1 MKPLKFK
8 ALLKQT
14 IWGGDKIIPFKHL
27 DDHLE
32 NVGESWEI
40 SGVPGNETVVADG
53 EYAGKKLNELVIE
66 QKDKLV
72 GKANY
77 ERFGDEF
84 PLLIKFIDAR
94 QDLSIQVHPTDEI
107 AKRQGKERGKTEM
120 WYIMD
125 SDKDA
130 KLYSGLKKQITPE
143 QYKAMV
149 EDDTITD
156 ALAQYE
162 VKEDDCF
169 LLPAGRIHA
178 IGTGC
183 FLAEIQ
189 QTSDVTYRIY
199 DFKRKDKDGNYRQL
213 HTKEAA
219 ECINYTVEDDYRT
232 HYEHKKNE
240 GVTLVECP
248 YFTTAVYD
256 LDEPMTLDYSE
267 LDSFVILIGLKGEG
281 TITDN
286 EGNTVTISAG
296 ESILVP
302 ATTDTLKV
310 EGTIKMLETYV

>member
-27 DDHLE
+27 DDHLD

-130 KLYSGLKKQITPE
+130 KLYSGLKMQITPE

-169 LLPAGRIHA
+169 FLPAGRIHA

-281 TITDN
+281 TIIDN

-302 ATTDTLKV
+302 ATTDMLKV

>member
-27 DDHLE
+27 GDHLE

-107 AKRQGKERGKTEM
+107 AKRHGKERGKTEM

-130 KLYSGLKKQITPE
+130 KLYSGLKMQITPE

-169 LLPAGRIHA
+169 FLPAGRIHA

-281 TITDN
+281 SITDN